1 MICSIHL
8 TILLIIEIE
17 MARGWESKSVESQV
31 ESARNEDDGHGSSEP
46 VGRSNTAAEKA
57 AAHERQSLLL
67 SRAYVLHRIEAST
80 NERYTESLR
89 QALNEIEQKLAHL
102 TEGK

>member
-1 MICSIHL
+1 
-8 TILLIIEIE
+8 

-31 ESARNEDDGHGSSEP
+31 ESAQNEGNGH
-46 VGRSNTAAEKA
+46 RSDQPAGGGNAAAEKA
-57 AAHERQSLLL
+57 LAHERQSLLL

-80 NERYTESLR
+80 NERYTETLR

-102 TEGK
+102 KEEK